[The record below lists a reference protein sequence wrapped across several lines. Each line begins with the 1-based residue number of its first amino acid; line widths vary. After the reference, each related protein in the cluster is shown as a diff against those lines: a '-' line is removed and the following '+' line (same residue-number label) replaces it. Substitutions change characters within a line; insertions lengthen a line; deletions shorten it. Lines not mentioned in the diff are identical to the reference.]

1 MGVHSE
7 YRLENFNNAIF
18 SIGGYRE
25 KQEGK
30 FLFIKAGGVPRY
42 IQQNEFYYKQLLAD
56 NYSFFLMI
64 DEEGYIE
71 GVFDDVFNF
80 GALYLYKHNDTGEII
95 AGFWQCS

>member
-1 MGVHSE
+1 
-7 YRLENFNNAIF
+7 
-18 SIGGYRE
+18 
-25 KQEGK
+25 
-30 FLFIKAGGVPRY
+30 
-42 IQQNEFYYKQLLAD
+42 
-56 NYSFFLMI
+56 MI